1 MKLIINNLFYKRLF
15 VFNGE
20 KIEKSEKKNTKN
32 ILPIILIALF
42 F

>member
-20 KIEKSEKKNTKN
+20 KIEKSEKKTLR
-32 ILPIILIALF
+32 IYYR
-42 F
+42 

>member
-20 KIEKSEKKNTKN
+20 KIEKSEKKNF
-32 ILPIILIALF
+32 LSEFLF
-42 F
+42 IFRNPT